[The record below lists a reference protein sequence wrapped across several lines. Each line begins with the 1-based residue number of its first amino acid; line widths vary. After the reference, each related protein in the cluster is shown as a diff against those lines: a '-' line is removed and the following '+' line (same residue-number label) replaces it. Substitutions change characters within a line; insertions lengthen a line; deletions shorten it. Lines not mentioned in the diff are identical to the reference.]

1 MRGLVAL
8 LGVGVVV
15 VVLVGCLAGPNP
27 GDMSDAP
34 VTQCELCHAQIDS
47 AFKLTKHAKANSTC
61 QTCHGRSAEHS
72 WSEDGSVAPTRLLK
86 TRPQVDKLCNTCHK
100 DHKHKLPLQRDRRCS
115 ACHDPHP
122 HEKDDKEAAEP
133 REHDRRDLTWLPLP
147 GRASESFS

>member
-8 LGVGVVV
+8 LAVGVVV
-15 VVLVGCLAGPNP
+15 VLLAGCLSGPNP

-34 VTQCELCHAQIDS
+34 VTQCELCHAEFEAAYKPS
-47 AFKLTKHAKANSTC
+47 KHAQSNSTC

-86 TRPQVDKLCNTCHK
+86 TRPQVDALCNTCHK
-100 DHKHKLPLQRDRRCS
+100 DYKHELPVRFSRRCS

-122 HEKDDKEAAEP
+122 HEKDDEAGDQP
-133 REHDRRDLTWLPLP
+133 RSREDMI
-147 GRASESFS
+147 GEI